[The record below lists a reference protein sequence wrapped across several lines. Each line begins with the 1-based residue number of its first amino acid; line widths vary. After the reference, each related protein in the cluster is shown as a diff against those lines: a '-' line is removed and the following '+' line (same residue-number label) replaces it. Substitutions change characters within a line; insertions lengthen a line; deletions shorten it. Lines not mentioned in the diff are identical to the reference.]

1 MGAGT
6 TDPELQTIEFP
17 YPPPKFLPDERHGI
31 YACRPNVLRLVRAR
45 RAHECEDLRMHPSS
59 ALKFETAGVS
69 EVTPS
74 GESLTSTAAGVARR
88 SAVAEEQEFLDVA
101 TARRDTLADHL
112 QAELSS
118 EALDASERARQRM
131 LRHQYEGLRRAQD
144 GLVFGRLDG
153 LDGTVRHVGR
163 VGLRN
168 DGEDSEPLLVDWRAP
183 AARPFYTATAVDPEG
198 QARRRHI
205 RTAGSVVVGVDDE
218 PLDGTI
224 TAELVGEGALL
235 AALDQRR
242 SGRMSTA
249 VSTLQREQDD
259 IIRAEATGPL
269 IVQGGPGTGKT
280 VVALHR
286 VAYLLFAHRTM
297 ADQAVLVLGPSPR
310 FLQYI
315 AQVLPALGETAVVS
329 ATCDTLLPQ
338 IRVGRDESRLLAEV
352 KGRALWQSVLE
363 SYVASLLP
371 RPRELKLRWEGEF
384 YVITAEAVGQALA
397 SAVQGR
403 PYHRARAAFA
413 EQLHHLLAEAVVE
426 QREALMNEMEE
437 GFEDILARVDRG
449 MQHDRHFDRRRPTG
463 SDIDGLLSE
472 EEVEELRSRIA
483 ENATI
488 ARFVEAWWP
497 TLDAEALLR
506 DFLSDRTRLARFAPQ
521 LSMEEITAVS
531 AEPAPWASSDIPLLD
546 ALADLLGEVEAPQ
559 PQGEFVADRARRQR
573 DWVYGHVVIDEA
585 QELSEMQWHMVL
597 RRCPSRSI
605 TAVGDIDQAEA
616 AHRHTSWAQAV
627 QAVFGER
634 WTAAEL
640 TICYRTPREV
650 MDLTEPVL
658 AEAGSRNVPPRAVR
672 SSGIAP
678 WQLTI
683 TPAELAGAAVEAAR
697 QLQQRWHGGTVGVIA
712 PAVRLAELQAVLS
725 DVPVLTATQS
735 KGLEWDATLLIDPQG
750 IAAEPRGWNGLY
762 VALTR
767 CTQEIGQL
775 LLT

>member
-1 MGAGT
+1 M
-6 TDPELQTIEFP
+6 
-17 YPPPKFLPDERHGI
+17 
-31 YACRPNVLRLVRAR
+31 R
-45 RAHECEDLRMHPSS
+45 RNS
-59 ALKFETAGVS
+59 ALHNG
-69 EVTPS
+69 
-74 GESLTSTAAGVARR
+74 AAGARR
-88 SAVAEEQEFLDVA
+88 SAIAEEQEFLDVA
-101 TARRDTLADHL
+101 TAQRDRLADHL
-112 QAELSS
+112 LAELSS
-118 EALDASERARQRM
+118 DALDALERARQRM
-131 LRHQYEGLRRAQD
+131 LRQQYEELRRARE

-163 VGLRN
+163 VGLRT

-183 AARPFYTATAVDPEG
+183 AARPFYTATAVDPQG
-198 QARRRHI
+198 QARRRHV

-218 PLDGTI
+218 PLDGTM

-242 SGRMSTA
+242 TGHMSTA
-249 VSTLQREQDD
+249 ISTLQREQDD

-286 VAYLLFAHRTM
+286 VAYLLFAHRKM

-329 ATCDTLLPQ
+329 ATCDTLLPG
-338 IRVGRDESRLLAEV
+338 IRVGRDESRILAEI
-352 KGRALWQSVLE
+352 KGRALWQPALE
-363 SYVASLLP
+363 SYVTSLLP

-384 YVITAEAVGQALA
+384 YVIAAAAVAQALS

-403 PYHRARAAFA
+403 SYHRARTAFA

-437 GFEDILARVDRG
+437 GFEDILARFDRG
-449 MQHDRHFDRRRPTG
+449 MKDDQHFGRTSTG
-463 SDIDGLLSE
+463 SDVDGLLSE
-472 EEVEELRSRIA
+472 EEIEQLRSRIA
-483 ENATI
+483 GNATI
-488 ARFVEAWWP
+488 ARFIEAWWP
-497 TLDAEALLR
+497 TLDAEHLLR
-506 DFLSDRTRLARFAPQ
+506 DLLTDRTLLARFAPQ
-521 LSMEEITAVS
+521 LSPEEITAVS

-573 DWVYGHVVIDEA
+573 GWVYGHVVIDEA
-585 QELSEMQWHMVL
+585 QELSEMQWQMVL

-627 QAVFGER
+627 QAAFGDR

-650 MDLTEPVL
+650 MDLTDSVL
-658 AEAGSRNVPPRAVR
+658 KKAGSHNAPPRAVR
-672 SSGIAP
+672 SSGIVP
-678 WQLTI
+678 WELRI
-683 TPAELAGAAVEAAR
+683 TPAELADAAAQAVLE
-697 QLQQRWHGGTVGVIA
+697 LQQRWYGGMVGVIA
-712 PAVRLAELQAVLS
+712 PADRIAELLAMLS

-767 CTQEIGQL
+767 CTQELGQL
-775 LLT
+775 MLT

>member
-1 MGAGT
+1 
-6 TDPELQTIEFP
+6 
-17 YPPPKFLPDERHGI
+17 
-31 YACRPNVLRLVRAR
+31 
-45 RAHECEDLRMHPSS
+45 MHRKSAPSIG
-59 ALKFETAGVS
+59 TAGVA
-69 EVTPS
+69 
-74 GESLTSTAAGVARR
+74 ESAPGGQLPASTAEGAARR
-88 SAVAEEQEFLDVA
+88 PAVAEEQAFLDLA
-101 TARRDTLADHL
+101 TARRDRLVDHL
-112 QAELSS
+112 QVELSA
-118 EALDASERARQRM
+118 EALDALELARQRM
-131 LRHQYEGLRRAQD
+131 LRQQYDELRRAEE

-163 VGLRN
+163 VGLRD
-168 DGEDSEPLLVDWRAP
+168 DGEGTEPLLVDWRAP
-183 AARPFYTATAVDPEG
+183 AARPFYTATAVDPQG

-205 RTAGSVVVGVDDE
+205 RTTGSAVVGVDDE
-218 PLDGTI
+218 PLDGST

-242 SGRMSTA
+242 TGRMSTA
-249 VSTLQREQDD
+249 ISTLQREQDD

-286 VAYLLFAHRTM
+286 VAYLLFTHRKM

-329 ATCDTLLPQ
+329 ATCDTLLAD
-338 IRVGRDESRLLAEV
+338 IHVGRDESRRLAEI
-352 KGRALWQSVLE
+352 KGRALWQPTLE
-363 SYVASLLP
+363 SYVTSLLP

-384 YVITAEAVGQALA
+384 YVIPAATVAQALA

-413 EQLHHLLAEAVVE
+413 EQLHHRLADVVAE
-426 QREALMNEMEE
+426 QRETLMAEMEE
-437 GFEDILARVDRG
+437 GFEDILARVDKG
-449 MQHDRHFDRRRPTG
+449 MAHDQSSTEASTG
-463 SDIDGLLSE
+463 SDINGLLSE
-472 EEVEELRSRIA
+472 EEVEELRCRIA
-483 ENATI
+483 ENTTI
-488 ARFVEAWWP
+488 ARFIEAWWP
-497 TLDAEALLR
+497 TLDPETLLGG
-506 DFLSDRTRLARFAPQ
+506 LLTDRTLLARFAPQ
-521 LSMEEITAVS
+521 LSPEEIAAVA
-531 AEPAPWASSDIPLLD
+531 AEPTPWASSDVPLLD
-546 ALADLLGEVEAPQ
+546 ALADLLGDVDTPQ
-559 PQGEFVADRARRQR
+559 PQGEFLAERARRQR
-573 DWVYGHVVIDEA
+573 GWVYGHVVIDEA
-585 QELSEMQWHMVL
+585 QELSEMQWQTIL

-627 QAVFGER
+627 RAAFGER

-650 MDLTEPVL
+650 MDLTEPIL
-658 AEAGSRNVPPRAVR
+658 KKAGSHNTPPRAVR

-678 WQLTI
+678 WERTI
-683 TPAELAGAAVEAAR
+683 TPAELAGAAVDGVR

-712 PAVRLAELQAVLS
+712 PAERIATLQAVLS

-767 CTQEIGQL
+767 CTQELGQL
-775 LLT
+775 TLTPRSCGSAA

>member
-1 MGAGT
+1 
-6 TDPELQTIEFP
+6 
-17 YPPPKFLPDERHGI
+17 
-31 YACRPNVLRLVRAR
+31 
-45 RAHECEDLRMHPSS
+45 MHRES
-59 ALKFETAGVS
+59 ALSSGIVDVS
-69 EVTPS
+69 EAPPD
-74 GESLTSTAAGVARR
+74 GQLPTSTAEGAARR
-88 SAVAEEQEFLDVA
+88 SAVAEEQAFLDVA
-101 TARRDTLADHL
+101 TARRDRLADHL
-112 QAELSS
+112 QAELSA
-118 EALDASERARQRM
+118 ETLDALEQARQRM
-131 LRHQYEGLRRAQD
+131 LRRQYDELRRAGE

-153 LDGTVRHVGR
+153 RDGTVRHVGR

-168 DGEDSEPLLVDWRAP
+168 DGEDDEPLLVDWRAP
-183 AARPFYTATAVDPEG
+183 AARPFYTATAVDPQG

-205 RTAGSVVVGVDDE
+205 RTTGSTVVGVDDE
-218 PLDGTI
+218 PLDGTT

-242 SGRMSTA
+242 TGHMSTA
-249 VSTLQREQDD
+249 ISTLQREQDD

-286 VAYLLFAHRTM
+286 VAYLLFTHRQM

-329 ATCDTLLPQ
+329 ATCDTLLSDIQ
-338 IRVGRDESRLLAEV
+338 VGRDESRLVAEI
-352 KGRALWQSVLE
+352 KGRALWQPALE

-371 RPRELKLRWEGEF
+371 RSRELKLRWEGEF
-384 YVITAEAVGQALA
+384 YVIPAATVAQALA

-413 EQLHHLLAEAVVE
+413 EQLHHLLADVVAE
-426 QREALMNEMEE
+426 QREALMDEMEE

-449 MQHDRHFDRRRPTG
+449 MGYEHHSARTSTG

-472 EEVEELRSRIA
+472 EEIEQLRGRIA
-483 ENATI
+483 EDPTI
-488 ARFVEAWWP
+488 ARFIEAWWP
-497 TLDAEALLR
+497 TRDAETLLGDLLTDRAL
-506 DFLSDRTRLARFAPQ
+506 LARFAPR
-521 LSMEEITAVS
+521 LSPEEITAVA
-531 AEPAPWASSDIPLLD
+531 AEPAPWAPSDIPLLD
-546 ALADLLGEVEAPQ
+546 ALADLLGEVDAPQ

-573 DWVYGHVVIDEA
+573 GWVYGHVVIDEA
-585 QELSEMQWHMVL
+585 QELSEMQWQMVL

-627 QAVFGER
+627 QAVFADR

-658 AEAGSRNVPPRAVR
+658 KKAGSHNTPPRAVR
-672 SSGIAP
+672 SSGIVP
-678 WQLTI
+678 WELTI
-683 TPAELAGAAVEAAR
+683 TTAELAGAALEAVR

-712 PAVRLAELQAVLS
+712 PAARISALLAVLG

-767 CTQEIGQL
+767 CTQELGQL
-775 LLT
+775 MLTQ

>member
-1 MGAGT
+1 MRRNSA
-6 TDPELQTIEFP
+6 
-17 YPPPKFLPDERHGI
+17 
-31 YACRPNVLRLVRAR
+31 PNYG
-45 RAHECEDLRMHPSS
+45 
-59 ALKFETAGVS
+59 TAGVS
-69 EVTPS
+69 GVTPS
-74 GESLTSTAAGVARR
+74 DEPPTSTAEDVARR
-88 SAVAEEQEFLDVA
+88 SAVAEEQEFLDSA
-101 TARRDTLADHL
+101 TARRDRLIDHL

-118 EALDASERARQRM
+118 EALDSLERARQRM
-131 LRHQYEGLRRAQD
+131 LRQQYEELRRAEE

-168 DGEDSEPLLVDWRAP
+168 DGEDDEPLLVDWRAP
-183 AARPFYTATAVDPEG
+183 AARPFYTATAVDSQG

-205 RTAGSVVVGVDDE
+205 RTTGSVVVGVDDE

-224 TAELVGEGALL
+224 TAELVGEAALL

-242 SGRMSTA
+242 TGRMSTA
-249 VSTLQREQDD
+249 ISTLQREQDD

-286 VAYLLFAHRTM
+286 VAYLLFAHPRM
-297 ADQAVLVLGPSPR
+297 ADQAVLVLGPSSR
-310 FLQYI
+310 FLEYI

-329 ATCDTLLPQ
+329 ATCDTLLPG
-338 IRVGRDESRLLAEV
+338 IRVGRDESRLLAEI
-352 KGRALWQSVLE
+352 KGRALWQPALE
-363 SYVASLLP
+363 NYVTSLLP
-371 RPRELKLRWEGEF
+371 RPRELKLRWEGDF
-384 YVITAEAVGQALA
+384 YVITAAAVAQALA

-413 EQLHHLLAEAVVE
+413 EQLHHLLAEAVAE
-426 QREALMNEMEE
+426 QREALMDEMEE
-437 GFEDILARVDRG
+437 GFEDILARVDRS
-449 MQHDRHFDRRRPTG
+449 MEHDHRLDRRSTG
-463 SDIDGLLSE
+463 SDVDGLLSE
-472 EEVEELRSRIA
+472 DEIEELRSRIA
-483 ENATI
+483 VNATI
-488 ARFVEAWWP
+488 ARFIEAWWP
-497 TLDAEALLR
+497 TLDAASLLC
-506 DFLSDRTRLARFAPQ
+506 DLLTDRTLLARFAPQ
-521 LSMEEITAVS
+521 LSPAEITAVS

-546 ALADLLGEVEAPQ
+546 ALADLLGEAEAPQ
-559 PQGEFVADRARRQR
+559 PQGEFVADHARRQR

-585 QELSEMQWHMVL
+585 QELSEMQWQMVL

-627 QAVFGER
+627 QAVFGDR

-650 MDLTEPVL
+650 MDLTESVL
-658 AEAGSRNVPPRAVR
+658 EKAGSHNAPPRAVR

-678 WQLTI
+678 WELTI
-683 TPAELAGAAVEAAR
+683 TPAELAGAAGQAVR
-697 QLQQRWHGGTVGVIA
+697 QLQRRWHGGTVGVIA
-712 PAVRLAELQAVLS
+712 PADRIVELQAVLD

-767 CTQEIGQL
+767 CTQELGQL
-775 LLT
+775 ILEQQSPRPLTKSPARPAEDPS

>member
-1 MGAGT
+1 
-6 TDPELQTIEFP
+6 
-17 YPPPKFLPDERHGI
+17 
-31 YACRPNVLRLVRAR
+31 
-45 RAHECEDLRMHPSS
+45 MHRKS
-59 ALKFETAGVS
+59 ALSNGTAGVG
-69 EVTPS
+69 EVAPD
-74 GESLTSTAAGVARR
+74 GQLPTSTAEGAARR
-88 SAVAEEQEFLDVA
+88 SAVAEEQAFLDLA
-101 TARRDTLADHL
+101 TARRDRLAAHL
-112 QAELSS
+112 QVELSS
-118 EALDASERARQRM
+118 EPLDALERARQRM
-131 LRHQYEGLRRAQD
+131 LRQQYDELRRAED

-168 DGEDSEPLLVDWRAP
+168 DGEGAEPLLVDWRAP
-183 AARPFYTATAVDPEG
+183 AARPFYTATAVDPQG

-205 RTAGSVVVGVDDE
+205 RTTGSAVIGVDDE
-218 PLDGTI
+218 PLDGSA

-242 SGRMSTA
+242 TGRMSTA
-249 VSTLQREQDD
+249 ISTLQREQDD

-286 VAYLLFAHRTM
+286 VAYLLFTHRKM

-329 ATCDTLLPQ
+329 ATCDTLLAD
-338 IRVGRDESRLLAEV
+338 IHVGRDESRLLAEI
-352 KGRALWQSVLE
+352 KGRALWQSTLE

-371 RPRELKLRWEGEF
+371 RPHELKLRWEGEF
-384 YVITAEAVGQALA
+384 YVIPAATVAQALA

-403 PYHRARAAFA
+403 PYHRARAAFT
-413 EQLHHLLAEAVVE
+413 EQVHHLLADVVAE
-426 QREALMNEMEE
+426 QREALMEEMEE
-437 GFEDILARVDRG
+437 GFEDILARVDKG
-449 MQHDRHFDRRRPTG
+449 MEQDHPSTRTATG

-472 EEVEELRSRIA
+472 EEVEQLRCRIA
-483 ENATI
+483 ENGTI
-488 ARFVEAWWP
+488 ARFIEAWWP
-497 TLDAEALLR
+497 TLDPETLLG
-506 DFLSDRTRLARFAPQ
+506 DLLTDHTLLARFAPQ
-521 LSMEEITAVS
+521 LSPEEITAVA

-546 ALADLLGEVEAPQ
+546 ALADLLGEVDTPQ
-559 PQGEFVADRARRQR
+559 PQGEFLADRARRQR
-573 DWVYGHVVIDEA
+573 GWVYGHVVIDEA
-585 QELSEMQWHMVL
+585 QELSEMQWQMVL

-616 AHRHTSWAQAV
+616 AHRHTTWAQAV
-627 QAVFGER
+627 RAAFGDR
-634 WTAAEL
+634 WTGAEL

-658 AEAGSRNVPPRAVR
+658 EKAGSHNTPPRAVR

-678 WQLTI
+678 WELTI
-683 TPAELAGAAVEAAR
+683 TPAELAGATVEAVR

-712 PAVRLAELQAVLS
+712 PAERIATLQAVLS

-767 CTQEIGQL
+767 CTQELGQL
-775 LLT
+775 TLTQ

>member
-1 MGAGT
+1 MHRKSAPSNGT
-6 TDPELQTIEFP
+6 D
-17 YPPPKFLPDERHGI
+17 GI
-31 YACRPNVLRLVRAR
+31 
-45 RAHECEDLRMHPSS
+45 
-59 ALKFETAGVS
+59 G
-69 EVTPS
+69 EVTPD
-74 GESLTSTAAGVARR
+74 GQLPTATAEAAARR
-88 SAVAEEQEFLDVA
+88 SAVAEEQAFLDLA
-101 TARRDTLADHL
+101 TARRDRLADHL
-112 QAELSS
+112 QAELSP
-118 EALDASERARQRM
+118 EALDALEQARQRM
-131 LRHQYEGLRRAQD
+131 LRQQYDELRRADD

-163 VGLRN
+163 VGLRD
-168 DGEDSEPLLVDWRAP
+168 DGEGGEPLLVDWRAP
-183 AARPFYTATAVDPEG
+183 AARPFYTATAVDPQG

-205 RTAGSVVVGVDDE
+205 RTMGSTVVGVDDE
-218 PLDGTI
+218 PLDGST

-242 SGRMSTA
+242 TGRMSTA
-249 VSTLQREQDD
+249 ISTLQREQDD

-286 VAYLLFAHRTM
+286 VAYLLFTHRKM
-297 ADQAVLVLGPSPR
+297 AEQAVLVLGPSPR
-310 FLQYI
+310 FLRYI

-329 ATCDTLLPQ
+329 ATCDTLLTG
-338 IRVGRDESRLLAEV
+338 IHVGRDESRLLAEI
-352 KGRALWQSVLE
+352 KGRALWQPALE
-363 SYVASLLP
+363 GYVASLLP
-371 RPRELKLRWEGEF
+371 RPRDLKVRWEGEF
-384 YVITAEAVGQALA
+384 YVISAATVAQAFT

-403 PYHRARAAFA
+403 PYHRARAVFT
-413 EQLHHLLAEAVVE
+413 EQLHHILADVVAE
-426 QREALMNEMEE
+426 QREALMDEMEE
-437 GFEDILARVDRG
+437 GFEDILARVDRDMG
-449 MQHDRHFDRRRPTG
+449 RDQHSTRTSTG
-463 SDIDGLLSE
+463 SDVDGLLSE
-472 EEVEELRSRIA
+472 EEVEQLRCRIA
-483 ENATI
+483 EDATI
-488 ARFVEAWWP
+488 ARFIEAWWP
-497 TLDAEALLR
+497 TLDAEALLG
-506 DFLSDRTRLARFAPQ
+506 DLLTDRVLLARFAPQ
-521 LSMEEITAVS
+521 LSPEEITAVAADA
-531 AEPAPWASSDIPLLD
+531 AERAPWASSDIPLLD
-546 ALADLLGEVEAPQ
+546 ALADLLGEVGAPQ

-573 DWVYGHVVIDEA
+573 GWVYGHVVIDEA

-627 QAVFGER
+627 RAVFGDR
-634 WTAAEL
+634 WTAAQL

-658 AEAGSRNVPPRAVR
+658 KRAGSHNTPPRAVR

-678 WQLTI
+678 WELTI
-683 TPAELAGAAVEAAR
+683 TPAELAGAAAEAVR

-712 PAVRLAELQAVLS
+712 PADHIATLQAVLG

-767 CTQEIGQL
+767 CTQELGQL
-775 LLT
+775 TLTQQLRGSAA

>member
-1 MGAGT
+1 M
-6 TDPELQTIEFP
+6 
-17 YPPPKFLPDERHGI
+17 
-31 YACRPNVLRLVRAR
+31 R
-45 RAHECEDLRMHPSS
+45 RKP
-59 ALKFETAGVS
+59 ALNDRTAGVS
-69 EVTPS
+69 EVPPD
-74 GESLTSTAAGVARR
+74 GGAPTSTAEGVARR
-88 SAVAEEQEFLDVA
+88 SAVAEEQAFLDLA
-101 TARRDTLADHL
+101 TARCDRLADHL
-112 QAELSS
+112 QVELSS
-118 EALDASERARQRM
+118 ETLDALERARQRM
-131 LRHQYEGLRRAQD
+131 LRQQHEELRRARE

-153 LDGTVRHVGR
+153 LDGTVRHIGR

-168 DGEDSEPLLVDWRAP
+168 DGEDGEPLLLDWRAP
-183 AARPFYTATAVDPEG
+183 AARPFYTATAVDPQG

-205 RTAGSVVVGVDDE
+205 RTTGSAVVGVDDE
-218 PLDGTI
+218 PLDGTT

-242 SGRMSTA
+242 TGRMSTA
-249 VSTLQREQDD
+249 ISTLQREQDD

-286 VAYLLFAHRTM
+286 VAYLLFTHRRM

-329 ATCDTLLPQ
+329 ATCDTLLAE
-338 IRVGRDESRLLAEV
+338 IRVGRDESRLLAEI
-352 KGRALWQSVLE
+352 KGRALWQPALE

-384 YVITAEAVGQALA
+384 YVITAARVAQALA

-413 EQLHHLLAEAVVE
+413 EQLHHLLAEAVAE

-449 MQHDRHFDRRRPTG
+449 MGHDHHSARTSTG

-472 EEVEELRSRIA
+472 EEIEHLRARIA
-483 ENATI
+483 ENATV
-488 ARFVEAWWP
+488 ARFIEAWWP
-497 TLDAEALLR
+497 TLDAETLLG
-506 DFLSDRTRLARFAPQ
+506 DLLTDHTLLARIAPQ
-521 LSMEEITAVS
+521 LSPEEITTVA

-546 ALADLLGEVEAPQ
+546 ALADLLGEVDAPQ

-573 DWVYGHVVIDEA
+573 GWVYGHVVIDEA
-585 QELSEMQWHMVL
+585 QELSEMQWQMVL

-627 QAVFGER
+627 QAAFGDR

-658 AEAGSRNVPPRAVR
+658 KKAGSHNAPPRAVR

-678 WQLTI
+678 WELTVMS
-683 TPAELAGAAVEAAR
+683 AELADAAAQVVR

-712 PAVRLAELQAVLS
+712 PAERIAELLAVLS
-725 DVPVLTATQS
+725 DVPVLTASQS

-750 IAAEPRGWNGLY
+750 IAAEPRGWNSLY

-767 CTQEIGQL
+767 CTQELGQL
-775 LLT
+775 LLTQEGHSKPGCGGSEDL

>member
-1 MGAGT
+1 M
-6 TDPELQTIEFP
+6 
-17 YPPPKFLPDERHGI
+17 
-31 YACRPNVLRLVRAR
+31 R
-45 RAHECEDLRMHPSS
+45 RDF
-59 ALKFETAGVS
+59 ALNNGTAGAS
-69 EVTPS
+69 EMTPN
-74 GESLTSTAAGVARR
+74 GESPTSTAEGVARR
-88 SAVAEEQEFLDVA
+88 SAVAEEQEFLDLA
-101 TARRDTLADHL
+101 TARRDRLVDHL

-118 EALDASERARQRM
+118 DPLDALERARQRM
-131 LRHQYEGLRRAQD
+131 LRQQYEELRRARE

-183 AARPFYTATAVDPEG
+183 AARPFYTATAVDPQG

-205 RTAGSVVVGVDDE
+205 RTTGSAVVGVDDE

-235 AALDQRR
+235 AALDARR
-242 SGRMSTA
+242 TGRMATA
-249 VSTLQREQDD
+249 IATLQREQDD

-286 VAYLLFAHRTM
+286 VAYLLFAQPKM

-329 ATCDTLLPQ
+329 ATCDTLLPE
-338 IRVGRDESRLLAEV
+338 IRVGRDESRLLAEI
-352 KGRALWQSVLE
+352 KGRALWQPALE
-363 SYVASLLP
+363 NYVTSLLP
-371 RPRELKLRWEGEF
+371 RPRELELRWEGEF
-384 YVITAEAVGQALA
+384 YVITAETVAQALA

-403 PYHRARAAFA
+403 PYHRARTAFA
-413 EQLHHLLAEAVVE
+413 EQLHHLLADAVVE

-449 MQHDRHFDRRRPTG
+449 MQHDHHVGRRPTG
-463 SDIDGLLSE
+463 SDVDGLLSE
-472 EEVEELRSRIA
+472 EEIEGLRDRIA

-488 ARFVEAWWP
+488 ARFIEAWWP
-497 TLDAEALLR
+497 TLDAETLLCGL
-506 DFLSDRTRLARFAPQ
+506 LSDRALLARFAPQ
-521 LSMEEITAVS
+521 LSTEEITAVS
-531 AEPAPWASSDIPLLD
+531 AGPAPWASSDIPLLD
-546 ALADLLGEVEAPQ
+546 ALADLLGEVGAPQ
-559 PQGEFVADRARRQR
+559 PQGEFVADHARRQR

-585 QELSEMQWHMVL
+585 QELSEMQRQMVL

-616 AHRHTSWAQAV
+616 AHRHTNWAQAV
-627 QAVFGER
+627 QAVFGDR
-634 WTAAEL
+634 WAAAEL

-650 MDLTEPVL
+650 MALTEPVL
-658 AEAGSRNVPPRAVR
+658 QKAGSHNAPPRAVR

-678 WQLTI
+678 WVLTI
-683 TPAELAGAAVEAAR
+683 TPAELAGAAAHAVR

-712 PAVRLAELQAVLS
+712 PADRIAELLAVLS
-725 DVPVLTATQS
+725 DVPVLTAAQS

-762 VALTR
+762 VGLTR
-767 CTQEIGQL
+767 CTQELGQMV
-775 LLT
+775 LT

>member
-1 MGAGT
+1 M
-6 TDPELQTIEFP
+6 
-17 YPPPKFLPDERHGI
+17 
-31 YACRPNVLRLVRAR
+31 R
-45 RAHECEDLRMHPSS
+45 RKS
-59 ALKFETAGVS
+59 ALNNGTAGVS
-69 EVTPS
+69 KVMPS
-74 GESLTSTAAGVARR
+74 SEAPTSNAEDVARR
-88 SAVAEEQEFLDVA
+88 SAVAEEQEFLDLA
-101 TARRDTLADHL
+101 TARRDRLVDHL

-118 EALDASERARQRM
+118 DALDALERARLRM
-131 LRHQYEGLRRAQD
+131 LRQQYEELRRAQE

-168 DGEDSEPLLVDWRAP
+168 DDEDSEPLLLDWRAP
-183 AARPFYTATAVDPEG
+183 AARPFYTATAVDPQG

-205 RTAGSVVVGVDDE
+205 RTTGPAVVGVDDE
-218 PLDGTI
+218 PLDGTM
-224 TAELVGEGALL
+224 TTELVGEGALL

-242 SGRMSTA
+242 TGRMSTA
-249 VSTLQREQDD
+249 ISTLQREQDD

-286 VAYLLFAHRTM
+286 VAYLLFTRPKM

-329 ATCDTLLPQ
+329 ATCDTLLPE
-338 IRVGRDESRLLAEV
+338 IRVGRDESRLLAEI
-352 KGRALWQSVLE
+352 KGRALWQPALE
-363 SYVASLLP
+363 NYVTSLLP

-384 YVITAEAVGQALA
+384 YAITAATVAQALA
-397 SAVQGR
+397 SVQGR
-403 PYHRARAAFA
+403 PYHRARQAFA
-413 EQLHHLLAEAVVE
+413 EQLHHILAEAVVE

-437 GFEDILARVDRG
+437 GFEDILARVDRS
-449 MQHDRHFDRRRPTG
+449 MQHDHHLGGGSTG
-463 SDIDGLLSE
+463 SDVDGLLSE
-472 EEVEELRSRIA
+472 EEIEDLRYRIA

-497 TLDAEALLR
+497 TLDAETLLC
-506 DFLSDRTRLARFAPQ
+506 DLLTDCTLLARFAPQ
-521 LSMEEITAVS
+521 LSTEEITAVS
-531 AEPAPWASSDIPLLD
+531 AEPSLWASSDIPLLD

-559 PQGEFVADRARRQR
+559 PQGEFVADHARRQR
-573 DWVYGHVVIDEA
+573 GWVYGHVVIDEA
-585 QELSEMQWHMVL
+585 QELSEMQWQMVL

-627 QAVFGER
+627 QAAFGER
-634 WTAAEL
+634 WAAAEL

-658 AEAGSRNVPPRAVR
+658 RQAGSHNAPPRAVR

-678 WQLTI
+678 WVLTI
-683 TPAELAGAAVEAAR
+683 TPAELAGAAAQAVR
-697 QLQQRWHGGTVGVIA
+697 QLQERWHGGTVGVIA
-712 PAVRLAELQAVLS
+712 PADRIAELLAVLS
-725 DVPVLTATQS
+725 DVSVLTAAQS
-735 KGLEWDATLLIDPQG
+735 KGLEWDAALLIDPQG

-767 CTQEIGQL
+767 CTQELGQL
-775 LLT
+775 VLT

>member
-1 MGAGT
+1 
-6 TDPELQTIEFP
+6 
-17 YPPPKFLPDERHGI
+17 
-31 YACRPNVLRLVRAR
+31 
-45 RAHECEDLRMHPSS
+45 MHRKS
-59 ALKFETAGVS
+59 ALSNGTADV
-69 EVTPS
+69 
-74 GESLTSTAAGVARR
+74 GEGAPDGHLPAATAEGAARR
-88 SAVAEEQEFLDVA
+88 SAVAEEQAFLDSA
-101 TARRDTLADHL
+101 TARRDRLADHL
-112 QAELSS
+112 QVELST
-118 EALDASERARQRM
+118 EVVDALERARQRM
-131 LRHQYEGLRRAQD
+131 LRQQYDELRRAEE

-163 VGLRN
+163 IGLRN
-168 DGEDSEPLLVDWRAP
+168 EGEGAEPLLVDWRAP
-183 AARPFYTATAVDPEG
+183 AARPFYTATAVDPQG

-205 RTAGSVVVGVDDE
+205 RTTGSTVVGVDDE
-218 PLDGTI
+218 PLDGST

-242 SGRMSTA
+242 TGHMSTA
-249 VSTLQREQDD
+249 ISTLQREQDD

-269 IVQGGPGTGKT
+269 VVQGGPGTGKT

-286 VAYLLFAHRTM
+286 VAYLLFTHRKL

-329 ATCDTLLPQ
+329 ATCDTLLVDVH
-338 IRVGRDESRLLAEV
+338 VGRDESRLLAEI
-352 KGRALWQSVLE
+352 KGRALWQPTLE
-363 SYVASLLP
+363 GYVASLLP
-371 RPRELKLRWEGEF
+371 RPRELKLRWDGDF
-384 YVITAEAVGQALA
+384 YVIPAATVAQALA

-413 EQLHHLLAEAVVE
+413 EQLHHLLADVVAE
-426 QREALMNEMEE
+426 QREALMEEMEE

-449 MQHDRHFDRRRPTG
+449 MGQDHPSTRTSTG

-472 EEVEELRSRIA
+472 EEVEQLRSRIA

-488 ARFVEAWWP
+488 ARFIEAWWP
-497 TLDAEALLR
+497 TLDPETLLG
-506 DFLSDRTRLARFAPQ
+506 DFLTDSTLLARFAPQ
-521 LSMEEITAVS
+521 LSPEEITAVA
-531 AEPAPWASSDIPLLD
+531 AEPTPWASSDIPLLD
-546 ALADLLGEVEAPQ
+546 ALADLLGEVDTPQ
-559 PQGEFVADRARRQR
+559 PQGEFLAERARRQR
-573 DWVYGHVVIDEA
+573 GWVYGHVVVDEA
-585 QELSEMQWHMVL
+585 QELSDMQWQMVL

-616 AHRHTSWAQAV
+616 AHRHTTWAQAV
-627 QAVFGER
+627 QSAFGDR
-634 WTAAEL
+634 WTGAEL

-658 AEAGSRNVPPRAVR
+658 KKAGSHNTPPRAVR
-672 SSGIAP
+672 ASGIAP
-678 WQLTI
+678 WELAI
-683 TPAELAGAAVEAAR
+683 TPAELPDAAVEAVR

-712 PAVRLAELQAVLS
+712 PAGRIATLQTVLK
-725 DVPVLTATQS
+725 DVPLLTATQS

-767 CTQEIGQL
+767 CTQELGQL
-775 LLT
+775 TLMQHSPRP

>member
-1 MGAGT
+1 M
-6 TDPELQTIEFP
+6 
-17 YPPPKFLPDERHGI
+17 
-31 YACRPNVLRLVRAR
+31 R
-45 RAHECEDLRMHPSS
+45 RNS
-59 ALKFETAGVS
+59 ALNNGTAGIGQ
-69 EVTPS
+69 VTPN
-74 GESLTSTAAGVARR
+74 GEPPTYTTEGVARR
-88 SAVAEEQEFLDVA
+88 SAVAEEQDFLDVA
-101 TARRDTLADHL
+101 TARRDRLAEHL

-118 EALDASERARQRM
+118 EAMDALERARQRM
-131 LRHQYEGLRRAQD
+131 LRQQYEELRRARE

-153 LDGTVRHVGR
+153 LDGSVRHVGR

-183 AARPFYTATAVDPEG
+183 AARPFYTATAVDPQG

-205 RTAGSVVVGVDDE
+205 RTTGSVVVGVDDE
-218 PLDGTI
+218 PLDGTM
-224 TAELVGEGALL
+224 TTELVGEGALL
-235 AALDQRR
+235 AALDERR
-242 SGRMSTA
+242 TGRMSA
-249 VSTLQREQDD
+249 AISTLQREQDD

-286 VAYLLFAHRTM
+286 VAYLLFAHPKM
-297 ADQAVLVLGPSPR
+297 ADQAILVLGPSPR

-329 ATCDTLLPQ
+329 ATCDTLLPE
-338 IRVGRDESRLLAEV
+338 IRVSRDESRLLAEI
-352 KGRALWQSVLE
+352 KGRALWQGALE
-363 SYVASLLP
+363 NYVTSLLP
-371 RPRELKLRWEGEF
+371 QSRELKLRWEGEF
-384 YVITAEAVGQALA
+384 YVITAATVAQALA

-403 PYHRARAAFA
+403 PYHRARTAFA

-449 MQHDRHFDRRRPTG
+449 MRQDHRPGTAPTG
-463 SDIDGLLSE
+463 VDVDGLFSDE
-472 EEVEELRSRIA
+472 EIEDLRHRIA

-488 ARFVEAWWP
+488 ARFIEAWWP
-497 TLDAEALLR
+497 ALDAETLLN
-506 DFLSDRTRLARFAPQ
+506 DLLTDRTLLTRFAPQ
-521 LSMEEITAVS
+521 LSPQEVTAVS
-531 AEPAPWASSDIPLLD
+531 AEPARWASSDIPLLD
-546 ALADLLGEVEAPQ
+546 ALADLLGEVDAPQ
-559 PQGEFVADRARRQR
+559 PQGEFVADHARRQR
-573 DWVYGHVVIDEA
+573 GWVYGHVVIDEA

-616 AHRHTSWAQAV
+616 AHRHASWAQAV
-627 QAVFGER
+627 QAAFGDR

-640 TICYRTPREV
+640 TMCYRTPREV
-650 MDLTEPVL
+650 MDLTAPVL
-658 AEAGSRNVPPRAVR
+658 RKAGSHNTAPRAVR
-672 SSGIAP
+672 SSTIAP
-678 WQLTI
+678 WELTI
-683 TPAELAGAAVEAAR
+683 TPAELTDAAVQAVR

-712 PAVRLAELQAVLS
+712 PTDRIAGLLAVLS

-750 IAAEPRGWNGLY
+750 IAAEPRGWNRVY

-767 CTQEIGQL
+767 CTQELGQL
-775 LLT
+775 ILT

>member
-1 MGAGT
+1 LP
-6 TDPELQTIEFP
+6 PEYL
-17 YPPPKFLPDERHGI
+17 
-31 YACRPNVLRLVRAR
+31 RPIRAEGK
-45 RAHECEDLRMHPSS
+45 HQCKDLRMRRNSAPSNG
-59 ALKFETAGVS
+59 TAGVR
-69 EVTPS
+69 EVTPN
-74 GESLTSTAAGVARR
+74 GEPPASAAGGAARR
-88 SAVAEEQEFLDVA
+88 SAVDEEQEFLDLA
-101 TARRDTLADHL
+101 TARRDRLAEHL

-118 EALDASERARQRM
+118 DALDALERARQRM
-131 LRHQYEGLRRAQD
+131 LRQQYEELQRARE

-153 LDGTVRHVGR
+153 LDGTVRHIGR

-183 AARPFYTATAVDPEG
+183 AARPFYTATAIDPQG

-205 RTAGSVVVGVDDE
+205 RTKGSAVAGVDDE
-218 PLDGTI
+218 PLDGTM

-242 SGRMSTA
+242 TGLMSTA
-249 VSTLQREQDD
+249 ISTLQREQDD

-286 VAYLLFAHRTM
+286 VAYLLFTHRRM

-315 AQVLPALGETAVVS
+315 GQVLPALGETAVVS
-329 ATCDTLLPQ
+329 ATCDTLLAD
-338 IRVGRDESRLLAEV
+338 IRVGRDESRLLAEI
-352 KGRALWQSVLE
+352 KGRALWQPALE

-384 YVITAEAVGQALA
+384 YIITAATVAQALA
-397 SAVQGR
+397 SAMQGR

-413 EQLHHLLAEAVVE
+413 EQLHHLLAEAVAE
-426 QREALMNEMEE
+426 QREALMNKMEE
-437 GFEDILARVDRG
+437 GFEDILARVDRSMG
-449 MQHDRHFDRRRPTG
+449 YDHHSARTSTG

-472 EEVEELRSRIA
+472 EEIEDLRTRIA

-497 TLDAEALLR
+497 TLDAETLLG
-506 DFLSDRTRLARFAPQ
+506 DLLTDRTLLARIAPQ
-521 LSMEEITAVS
+521 LSPEEITAVS

-546 ALADLLGEVEAPQ
+546 ALADLLGEVDAPK
-559 PQGEFVADRARRQR
+559 PQGEFVADHARRQR
-573 DWVYGHVVIDEA
+573 GWVYGHVVIDEA
-585 QELSEMQWHMVL
+585 QELSEMQWQMVL

-627 QAVFGER
+627 QAAFGDR

-658 AEAGSRNVPPRAVR
+658 KKAGSHNAPPRAVR

-678 WQLTI
+678 WVLTI
-683 TPAELAGAAVEAAR
+683 TPAELAGAAAQAVR

-712 PAVRLAELQAVLS
+712 PADRIAELLAVLS
-725 DVPVLTATQS
+725 DVSVLTATQS

-767 CTQEIGQL
+767 CTQELGQL
-775 LLT
+775 VLT

>member
-1 MGAGT
+1 LP
-6 TDPELQTIEFP
+6 PEYL
-17 YPPPKFLPDERHGI
+17 
-31 YACRPNVLRLVRAR
+31 RPIRAEGK
-45 RAHECEDLRMHPSS
+45 HQYKDLRMRRNS
-59 ALKFETAGVS
+59 ALNNGTAGVS
-69 EVTPS
+69 EITPN
-74 GESLTSTAAGVARR
+74 GEPPTSTAEGVARR
-88 SAVAEEQEFLDVA
+88 SAVAEEQEFLDLA
-101 TARRDTLADHL
+101 TARRDRLADHL

-118 EALDASERARQRM
+118 DALDALERARRRM
-131 LRHQYEGLRRAQD
+131 LRQQYEELRRARE

-153 LDGTVRHVGR
+153 LDGTVRHIGR

-183 AARPFYTATAVDPEG
+183 AARPFYTATAVDPQG

-205 RTAGSVVVGVDDE
+205 RTTGSAVVGVDDE

-242 SGRMSTA
+242 TGRMSTA
-249 VSTLQREQDD
+249 ISTLQREQDD

-286 VAYLLFAHRTM
+286 VAYLLFAHPKM

-329 ATCDTLLPQ
+329 ATCDTLLTE
-338 IRVGRDESRLLAEV
+338 IRVGRDESRLLAEI
-352 KGRALWQSVLE
+352 KGRALWQPALE
-363 SYVASLLP
+363 NYITSLLP

-384 YVITAEAVGQALA
+384 YVITAATVAQALA

-403 PYHRARAAFA
+403 PYHRARQAFA
-413 EQLHHLLAEAVVE
+413 EQLHHILAEAVVE

-437 GFEDILARVDRG
+437 GFEDILARFDRG
-449 MQHDRHFDRRRPTG
+449 MQHDHHFGRRSTG
-463 SDIDGLLSE
+463 SDVDGLLSE
-472 EEVEELRSRIA
+472 EEIESLRYRIA

-488 ARFVEAWWP
+488 ARFIEAWWP
-497 TLDAEALLR
+497 TLDAETLLC
-506 DFLSDRTRLARFAPQ
+506 DLLTDRTLLARFAPQ
-521 LSMEEITAVS
+521 LSTEEITAVS
-531 AEPAPWASSDIPLLD
+531 AEPALWASSDIPLLD
-546 ALADLLGEVEAPQ
+546 ALADLLGEIEAPQ
-559 PQGEFVADRARRQR
+559 PQGEFVADHARRQR

-585 QELSEMQWHMVL
+585 QELSEMQWQMVL

-627 QAVFGER
+627 QAVFRDR
-634 WTAAEL
+634 WAAAEL

-658 AEAGSRNVPPRAVR
+658 KKAGSHNAPPRAVR

-678 WQLTI
+678 WVLTI
-683 TPAELAGAAVEAAR
+683 TPAELAGAAAQAVR

-712 PAVRLAELQAVLS
+712 PADRIAELLAVLS
-725 DVPVLTATQS
+725 DVSVLTATQS

-767 CTQEIGQL
+767 CTQELGQL
-775 LLT
+775 VLT